1 MNYLLAAYCL
11 SLALVRQRRMALLFP
26 TLCFFTPKGFGL
38 IDVASLPYLSVNR
51 ALVLIMMMSFGLYTM
66 AAGFKVSKTN
76 FPLAGAFMLL
86 GMSYLGSLVFNP
98 ATWSSDA
105 VTALMLF
112 AEIFFPCYLIW
123 YLCESPEQA
132 ERTLKCIYIM
142 GVAVSIYGT
151 LAFVTHF
158 NPYFDY
164 IKETTPTGRVLAA
177 DYSSSVRGA
186 RAVGTMSHAITFG
199 AFQAIT
205 FMIGIFLMRANRSA
219 SKLLWFVVVQIILFV
234 GIVATGS
241 RTPLAFV
248 LLSLLTFTCFAR
260 TRDKLLVVQIGVV
273 VCALGSV
280 VGLQYIEKV
289 MDFVL
294 SVFSQTDAASQSGS
308 SLQMRLGQILVAWKF
323 FSQAPIFGGGVSQTR
338 SILSSGAYP
347 DFYGAESAIFQWA
360 IDLGTLGLLAFS
372 ALFMQTFAIARRLR
386 SRFSRAL
393 AHGMTTGYLVFIVS
407 TGVLE
412 TMQFFLIVMML
423 ILIADGQRNSSAA
436 VRQRSSGETSRMTPE
451 RINYC
456 SARTRSRLEAL

>member
-11 SLALVRQRRMALLFP
+11 SLALIRRRRMALLFP

-51 ALVLIMMMSFGLYTM
+51 AMVLIMMLSFGLYAM
-66 AAGFKVSKTN
+66 AAGFKIRRIR
-76 FPLAGAFMLL
+76 FPFAGAFMLL
-86 GMSYLGSLVFNP
+86 AVSYLSSLLFNP

-112 AEIFFPCYLIW
+112 AEIYVPCYLIW
-123 YLCESPEQA
+123 YFCDSPDQA
-132 ERTLKCIYIM
+132 ERTLKCIYIV

-151 LAFVTHF
+151 LAFATHF

-164 IKETTPTGRVLAA
+164 IKETTTTGRVLAT

-205 FMIGIFLMRANRSA
+205 FMIGIFLMRGNRSA
-219 SKLLWFVVVQIILFV
+219 SKLLWFVVTQVVLFI
-234 GIVATGS
+234 GMVATAS
-241 RTPLAFV
+241 RTPLVFV
-248 LLSLLTFTCFAR
+248 LLSLLTFTCFTR
-260 TRDKLLVVQIGVV
+260 TRDKLVVVQVGVV
-273 VCALGSV
+273 VCAIGSV
-280 VGLQYIEKV
+280 VGLEYIEKV

-294 SVFSQTDAASQSGS
+294 SVFSQTDAASQTGS
-308 SLQMRLGQILVAWKF
+308 SLEMRLGQALVALKF
-323 FSQAPIFGGGVSQTR
+323 FLQAPAFGGGISQTR

-347 DFYGAESAIFQWA
+347 AFYGAESALFQWA

-372 ALFMQTFAIARRLR
+372 ALFMQIFSVARRLR
-386 SRFSRAL
+386 NRFSRAL
-393 AHGMTTGYLVFIVS
+393 VYGMTTGYLVFILS

-412 TMQFFLIVMML
+412 TMQFFLIVVVL
-423 ILIADGQRNSSAA
+423 ILIADGQRDVSAVA
-436 VRQRSSGETSRMTPE
+436 RQRSAVETGRMPLK
-451 RINYC
+451 R
-456 SARTRSRLEAL
+456 AHQLQ

>member
-11 SLALVRQRRMALLFP
+11 SLALIRQRRMALLFP
-26 TLCFFTPKGFGL
+26 ALCFFTPKGFGL
-38 IDVASLPYLSVNR
+38 IDVVSLPYLSVNR
-51 ALVLIMMMSFGLYTM
+51 AMVLIMMMSFGLYTM
-66 AAGFKVSKTN
+66 AAGFKVRKTQ

-86 GMSYLGSLVFNP
+86 GVSYLSSLVFNP

-105 VTALMLF
+105 ATALVLF

-123 YLCESPEQA
+123 YLCDSPSQA
-132 ERTLKCIYIM
+132 ERTLKCIYVV

-151 LAFVTHF
+151 VAFVTHF

-164 IKETTPTGRVLAA
+164 IKETTTTGRVLAA

-205 FMIGIFLMRANRSA
+205 FMIGIFLMRANRST
-219 SKLLWFVVVQIILFV
+219 SKLLWFVVTQIVLFV
-234 GIVATGS
+234 GIVATAS
-241 RTPLAFV
+241 RTPLVFV
-248 LLSLLTFTCFAR
+248 LLSLLTFTCFTR
-260 TRDKLLVVQIGVV
+260 TRDKLVVVQVSVV
-273 VCALGSV
+273 VCAVGSV
-280 VGLQYIEKV
+280 VGLEYIEKV

-294 SVFSQTDAASQSGS
+294 SVFSQTDAASQTGS

-360 IDLGTLGLLAFS
+360 IDLGILGLLAFS
-372 ALFMQTFAIARRLR
+372 ALFIQTFAVVRRLR
-386 SRFSRAL
+386 NRFSRAL
-393 AHGMTTGYLVFIVS
+393 VYGMTTGYLVFIVS

-412 TMQFFLIVMML
+412 TMQFFLIVVVL
-423 ILIADGQRNSSAA
+423 ILIADGQRNALA
-436 VRQRSSGETSRMTPE
+436 VARQRSAREEDRMMLE
-451 RINYC
+451 RGHQ
-456 SARTRSRLEAL
+456 LQ